1 MPGGLLNIVSY
12 GNQNVILNG
21 NPSKT
26 LFKCTYAKYTNF
38 GLQKFRLDFD
48 GSRALRLNE
57 TSKFTFKVQRYA
69 ELLMDTYLVVTL
81 PNIWS
86 PIMPP
91 TGCGY
96 TDGQWRPY
104 EFKWIDNLGTQMINK
119 VTFTVGGQ
127 IIQQYTGQYLYN
139 FVERD
144 FGDAKKALYY
154 KMTGNVPEL
163 NDPAN
168 YGTRVNVYPSAYPL
182 ADATK
187 FPQGPEPS
195 IRSRKLYIPLNIW
208 FTLAAKMAFPLVSMQ
223 YNELYIDIELRPIV
237 ELFVVRDVT
246 SNDMCYQ
253 QANQN
258 IPEFQFH
265 RFLQPPP
272 DIDLNYTDFRTNWNA
287 DIHLIS
293 TYAFLSEDEVKVFA
307 ARPQQYLIKE
317 AFNYDFN
324 NVTGTNK
331 VKLESSL
338 GMVANWMWFFQRSDA
353 YLRNQWSNYTNWPY
367 EYLPYDL
374 QSTFRTPK
382 YPSVTYLG
390 SCPIDIHNNNKK
402 IYDPYINPFGQP
414 YQFYDNTDYIADAP
428 SNIRV
433 TGEYQVGNQKDIM
446 LNWGLLLNGKY
457 RENTYDAGVYNYIEK
472 YVRTSG
478 NSPDGLYCYNFG
490 LHTNP
495 FDFQPSGAINLS
507 KFTTVEFE
515 FTTFQPPLDP
525 SAQVITICDN
535 SGNIIGINKPTW
547 RIYDYNY
554 DMTVM
559 EERYNILSFTS
570 GNAGLMY
577 AR

>member
-26 LFKCTYAKYTNF
+26 LFKCTYSKYTNF

-48 GSRALRLNE
+48 GSRSLRLNE

-81 PNIWS
+81 PHIWS
-86 PIMPP
+86 PIIPP
-91 TGCGY
+91 TTCEEVG
-96 TDGQWRPY
+96 GQWRPY
-104 EFKWIDNLGTQMINK
+104 EFKWIENLGTQMINQ
-119 VTFTVGGQ
+119 VTFSVGGQ

-139 FVERD
+139 LVERD
-144 FGDAKKALYY
+144 FSDAKKALYY

-168 YGTRVNVYPSAYPL
+168 SGARVNVYPSAYPL
-182 ADATK
+182 ANPALY
-187 FPQGPEPS
+187 PQGPEPS
-195 IRSRKLYIPLNIW
+195 IRGRKLYIPLNIW

-237 ELFVVRDVT
+237 ELFVVRDVVT
-246 SNDMCYQ
+246 GDMCYQ

-258 IPEFQFH
+258 ITEFQFS

-272 DIDLNYTDFRTNWNA
+272 DVQLNYTDNRTNWNA

-317 AFNYDFN
+317 AFNYTFN
-324 NVTGTNK
+324 NVTGTSK

-338 GMVANWMWFFQRSDA
+338 GMVSNWMWFFQRSDA

-374 QSTFRTPK
+374 QSTFENPK
-382 YPSVTYLG
+382 FPSLSLPCEGTT
-390 SCPIDIHNNNKK
+390 N
-402 IYDPYINPFGQP
+402 YDPFLNPFGQP
-414 YQFYDNTDYIADAP
+414 YQFYDNTSYISNAP

-433 TGEYQVGNQKDIM
+433 TGEYQVSNQKDIM
-446 LNWGLLLNGKY
+446 RTWGLLLNGKY

-525 SAQVITICDN
+525 SAQVTTICDAC
-535 SGNIIGINKPTW
+535 GNLIGINKPTW
-547 RIYDYNY
+547 RIYDYNF

-559 EERYNILSFTS
+559 EERYNILTFTS